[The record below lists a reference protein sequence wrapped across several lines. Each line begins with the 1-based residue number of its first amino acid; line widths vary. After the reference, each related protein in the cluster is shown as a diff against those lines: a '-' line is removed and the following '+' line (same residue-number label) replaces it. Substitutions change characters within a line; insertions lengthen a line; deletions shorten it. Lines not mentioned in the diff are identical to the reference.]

1 MNLNPL
7 LLSDFYKQCHFE
19 MYPKNLTKLVSYYT
33 PRMSRIA
40 GDDKLTMFGLQA
52 FLKEYMIAAFNQHFF
67 GRPKEEVVSEYI
79 RLMRATLGYDA
90 NASGVSALY
99 DLGYLPL
106 EIRAVPEGCRVNMH
120 VPMIEISNTHPDFV
134 WLVNAIETQMSA
146 TLWHTMLSAN
156 VGVKYRNIVNRFYQQ
171 TVDPQV
177 PRSRALGDFSMRGQ
191 ESIESAIKSSAAFC
205 LSFLNT
211 ATVPAIPW
219 LEKNYLCNSETDA
232 VAYGAISTEHS
243 VMCSNYSVDGDQVT
257 FLKRLLHEIYP
268 HSSFSV
274 VSDSYDYWDL
284 VENILPTIREDILNH
299 DGCMLIR
306 GDSGDPVDIVT
317 KTVFKLYELFGGEKN
332 SKGYI
337 VLNPHIK
344 AIYGDSITPTRC
356 EQIYTILKDAGFACN
371 NVSLGVGSFSMQCL
385 ENANADG
392 SVSYS
397 PYTRDTYGVAI
408 KATYAENAS
417 GNPIMIFKNP
427 KTDTGHF
434 KKSQRGCCSV
444 HFDGNDFVCVDG
456 LTLSESRAD
465 PANMLIPVF
474 RDGHMLQQY
483 SLSTIRRILWNG
495 TF

>member
-1 MNLNPL
+1 
-7 LLSDFYKQCHFE
+7 
-19 MYPKNLTKLVSYYT
+19 
-33 PRMSRIA
+33 
-40 GDDKLTMFGLQA
+40 
-52 FLKEYMIAAFNQHFF
+52 
-67 GRPKEEVVSEYI
+67 
-79 RLMRATLGYDA
+79 
-90 NASGVSALY
+90 
-99 DLGYLPL
+99 
-106 EIRAVPEGCRVNMH
+106 
-120 VPMIEISNTHPDFV
+120 
-134 WLVNAIETQMSA
+134 
-146 TLWHTMLSAN
+146 
-156 VGVKYRNIVNRFYQQ
+156 
-171 TVDPQV
+171 
-177 PRSRALGDFSMRGQ
+177 
-191 ESIESAIKSSAAFC
+191 
-205 LSFLNT
+205 
-211 ATVPAIPW
+211 
-219 LEKNYLCNSETDA
+219 
-232 VAYGAISTEHS
+232 
-243 VMCSNYSVDGDQVT
+243 MCSNYSVDGDQVT

-317 KTVFKLYELFGGEKN
+317 KTVFKLYEIFGGEVN

-337 VLNPHIK
+337 VLNPHVK

-356 EQIYTILKDAGFACN
+356 EQIFTILKNAGFACN

-385 ENANADG
+385 EIENEDG

-408 KATYAENAS
+408 KATYAEDAS

-444 HFDGNDFVCVDG
+444 HFDGNDFTCTDG

-483 SLSTIRRILWNG
+483 PLSTIRRILWNG
-495 TF
+495 SF